1 MRRIAVLVTGVD
13 SSTRFALIACI
24 AAVTSST
31 GLPAK
36 AADAGADS
44 LQLEEVVVTARK
56 RTEPLQSVPIS
67 ATVVTGAAVSNE
79 NISSIQDLTR
89 TLPSVQL
96 AQGSTS
102 NRQII
107 RGIGSGDNPS
117 FEQSV
122 GTFVDDVYHGR
133 SRTSEADL
141 FDLDRVE
148 VLKGPQT
155 TYFGNNAIAG
165 ALSEL
170 THDPGSTFGG
180 TMRGAYTPQF
190 NGYTYEAAV
199 DLPASNQ
206 LTARVAGQFARSDGW
221 IDDLGAGQHIPN
233 TQNAGIRG
241 TLVWNPTEALAVRFK
256 AQHASEHEIGGL
268 AVVRGGC
275 PQPANFGPSTGFC
288 ADVIAAGDGPY
299 SSNFTR
305 NTSPGQSTDLATDDY
320 NAKVTYDAGPLTV
333 TSVTAYT
340 HYTYG
345 LDQDLDLS
353 PLDLISLMAPE
364 KYQQFSQELRLT
376 SNTHGA
382 LDYLAGLYYQHSDLS
397 VQNALTDGF
406 LNPTIAHTAAF
417 APLIPYLPLATDD
430 NFTERNNTESAFAA
444 STWHITSK
452 LELTAALRYTDV
464 AKDFNQS
471 VAVDTGNF
479 TYAQPTSLP
488 SSVAG
493 LAAAFARAAALATP
507 GYTQLSR
514 DDNHLSRS
522 AALQYEPVSDVML
535 YARYDN
541 GFKAGGFNGV
551 DLTDR
556 GTALD
561 FAPETVNA
569 YELGAKNGLFDNR
582 VTLNVAL
589 FRSIYS
595 NLQLAGV
602 VPSVSGAYVNRVQN
616 AGGALSQGVELETE
630 GRITRELR
638 TSLSVAYLEAYYT
651 RYPNATPTAL
661 QTLAGAKFQDL
672 TGQTT
677 PFAPRWSAD
686 WSIVYEIPVAA
697 NLKLRTQNDLFGR
710 AAELLNFN
718 NDPYSAQGGYVRED
732 LTLALASAAGWELA
746 VIGKNLTDR
755 TIRTYA
761 AAYPTSLGSFIYMTE
776 PPRNVTLQLKYE
788 F

>member
-1 MRRIAVLVTGVD
+1 MRRTAFSVTGVA
-13 SSTRFALIACI
+13 SSTHFLLIACTAVVTAPI
-24 AAVTSST
+24 A
-31 GLPAK
+31 LPAR
-36 AADAGADS
+36 AADGNLDS

-56 RTEPLQSVPIS
+56 RTEPLQTVPIS
-67 ATVVTGAAVSNE
+67 ATVVSGAVVSDE

-89 TLPSVQL
+89 TIPSVQL
-96 AQGSTS
+96 AQGTTS

-170 THDPGSTFGG
+170 THDPGNTFGG
-180 TMRGAYTPQF
+180 YMRGAYTPQF
-190 NGYTYEAAV
+190 NGYTYEGAV
-199 DLPASNQ
+199 DLPAGNQ
-206 LTARVAGQFARSDGW
+206 LAARIAGQFARSDGW
-221 IDDLGAGQHIPN
+221 IDDIGAGQHIPN

-241 TLVWNPTEALAVRFK
+241 TLLWNPSDDLTVRFK
-256 AQHASEHEIGGL
+256 AQHTSEHQSGGL
-268 AVVRGGC
+268 PIVRNGC
-275 PQPANFGPSTGFC
+275 PQPANFGPTTGFC
-288 ADVIAAGDGPY
+288 ADVIAAGDAPY
-299 SSNFTR
+299 SADFTR
-305 NTSPGQSTDLATDDY
+305 NSSPEQSTRLATDDY
-320 NAKVTYDAGPLTV
+320 NAKVTYDTGPVTL

-340 HYTYG
+340 HYTYA
-345 LDQDLDLS
+345 LDDDLDLS
-353 PLDLISLMAPE
+353 PLDLMSLIAPE

-382 LDYLAGLYYQHSDLS
+382 LDYLAGAYYQHSDLS
-397 VQNALTDGF
+397 VQNALSYGF
-406 LNPTIAHTAAF
+406 LNPTIENIAAF
-417 APLIPYLPLATDD
+417 SPLVPYLPLATND
-430 NFTERNNTESAFAA
+430 NFAERNNTESAFAA
-444 STWHITSK
+444 LTWHIAPK
-452 LELTAALRYTDV
+452 LQLTAALRYTDV

-471 VAVDTGNF
+471 VGVATGNF
-479 TYAQPTSLP
+479 TYAQPTPLP
-488 SSVAG
+488 SAVAG
-493 LAAAFARAAALATP
+493 LAAAFARSAGLATP

-522 AALQYEPVSDVML
+522 AALQYEAASDVML

-551 DLTDR
+551 DLSD
-556 GTALD
+556 GNAALA

-569 YELGAKNGLFDNR
+569 YELGAKNRLFDNR

-616 AGGALSQGVELETE
+616 AGGAISQGVELETE
-630 GRITRELR
+630 GRITRNLR
-638 TSLSVAYLEAYYT
+638 MSLSLAYLDAYYT
-651 RYPNATPTAL
+651 RYPNATATAE
-661 QTLAGAKFQDL
+661 QSLAGIKFQDL

-686 WSIVYEIPVAA
+686 WSVTYETPVAA
-697 NLKLRTQNDLFGR
+697 NLKLRLQNDLFYR
-710 AAELLNFN
+710 SAELLNFN
-718 NDPYSAQGGYVRED
+718 NDPYSVQGGYARED

-755 TIRTYA
+755 TIRTYG
-761 AAYPTSLGSFIYMTE
+761 AAYPTSLGSYVYMTE
-776 PPRNVTLQLKYE
+776 PPRNVTIQLKYE